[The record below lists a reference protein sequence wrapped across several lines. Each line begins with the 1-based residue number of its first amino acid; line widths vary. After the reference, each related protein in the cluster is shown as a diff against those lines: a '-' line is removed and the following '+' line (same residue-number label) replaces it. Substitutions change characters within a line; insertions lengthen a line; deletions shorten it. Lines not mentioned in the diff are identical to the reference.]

1 MEVVSQIETKS
12 VNTEDLIL
20 LAAKRVF
27 LRDGFAGAR
36 MQDISDEAGINK
48 ALLHYYYRS
57 KEKLFQAVFVSIMQ
71 QVMLDLN
78 DIFISDLHLFDKIKL
93 YFHKHISFMQQNP
106 YVPGFIISELNR
118 NPQLVVDAIDRK
130 SVV

>member
-118 NPQLVVDAIDRK
+118 NPQL
-130 SVV
+130 